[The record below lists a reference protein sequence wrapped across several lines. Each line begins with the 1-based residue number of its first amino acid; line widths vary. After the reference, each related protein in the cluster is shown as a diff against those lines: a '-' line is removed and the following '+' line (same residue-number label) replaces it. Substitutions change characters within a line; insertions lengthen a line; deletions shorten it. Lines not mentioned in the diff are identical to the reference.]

1 MAMTSPFPPF
11 IFPGLRRCHGTRSRE
26 EKHTM
31 TQNAAALAQKP
42 KKRKMGRLERKNTLV
57 ALSFIAP
64 NFIGFAIFTL
74 IPVVMSVIM
83 SFMDSKTG
91 AIFGAQWVGLN
102 NYAEIFKV
110 AKVSEKI
117 AAGGLMEGLTYFFNR
132 VDLGIALKNTVFY
145 TVVTVPLTLICS
157 ICLALVLNRA
167 VKGAVAFRAILF
179 FPYVASMVAIC
190 VCWNFMLMK
199 NGPINQ
205 LLMAIGINFNKSWTA
220 DSTMAMWAIILV
232 SVWRSMGYYMVIYL
246 AALQGVPRELYEA
259 ATVDGA
265 NKWQQFWNVTLPQLN
280 PTTFFASIML
290 IIGCFKIYD
299 TVAIM
304 TGGGPGRATKMLVTY
319 IYDTAFAQFKYGI
332 ASAIAMVLLVIVLLV
347 TLIQFS
353 MEKKFSND

>member
-1 MAMTSPFPPF
+1 MSQATLS
-11 IFPGLRRCHGTRSRE
+11 
-26 EKHTM
+26 KD
-31 TQNAAALAQKP
+31 A
-42 KKRKMGRLERKNTLV
+42 KKKMGKLERRNTLV

-64 NFIGFAIFTL
+64 NFIGFALFTL
-74 IPVVMSVIM
+74 IPVIVSVIM
-83 SFMDSKTG
+83 SFTEWNGGDLANMK
-91 AIFGAQWVGLN
+91 WVGLA
-102 NYAEIFKV
+102 NYSEIFST
-110 AKVSEKI
+110 AKVGSKM
-117 AAGGLMEGLTYFFNR
+117 ASDGFFGGLAYFFNR
-132 VDLGIALKNTVFY
+132 VDLGIALKNTVTY
-145 TVVTVPLTLICS
+145 TIVTVPLTLICA
-157 ICLALVLNRA
+157 IALALVLNKA

-199 NGPINQ
+199 NGPVNSM
-205 LLMAIGINFNKSWTA
+205 LMAVGIDFNKTWTA

-265 NKWQQFWNVTLPQLN
+265 NKWKQFWHVTLPQLR

-319 IYDTAFAQFKYGI
+319 IYDTSFVNYKYGT
-332 ASAIAMVLLVIVLLV
+332 ASAIAMILLILVLVV
-347 TLIQFS
+347 TIIQFR
-353 MEKKFSND
+353 MEKKFSAD